1 MRHAVCLMNEC
12 DFLTKSSWVF
22 AGGFSMEKYMSEGGF
37 SMEKYI
43 TGYPPKD
50 TFLVQILRNFY
61 VDIARET
68 RMFSITLSKIYEGH
82 GLHS

>member
-1 MRHAVCLMNEC
+1 
-12 DFLTKSSWVF
+12 
-22 AGGFSMEKYMSEGGF
+22 MENC
-37 SMEKYI
+37 I

-68 RMFSITLSKIYEGH
+68 RMFSITLGSNI
-82 GLHS
+82 